1 MTRHFITFCMATALT
16 YAIAAQASGGL
27 QIRIDG
33 NINNQSSTE
42 SPNALDELNPFDP
55 QIEQKLRE
63 LDEQYIRATGQSP
76 FEQGL
81 GDAQTKLL
89 NALDPLNTAEE
100 ASCYRLS
107 CSVYAKIDRSEQ
119 KMYLYV
125 NGQLQH
131 EWLVSTGVAGHR
143 TPDFDTHPN
152 GRIYDRYSSRT
163 YPGGDY
169 MGLGN
174 MPYAVFI
181 SGGFAIH
188 GTTVGNFPKL
198 GTPAS
203 HGCIRL
209 HSDNGLIFNRL
220 VRQYGIRDTW
230 ISVEE

>member
-1 MTRHFITFCMATALT
+1 MKIKQLILCLVTVMAYTSGV
-16 YAIAAQASGGL
+16 QASGGL
-27 QIRIDG
+27 QINVGG
-33 NINNQSSTE
+33 NSNNSSADA
-42 SPNALDELNPFDP
+42 PNALDELNPFAPD
-55 QIEQKLRE
+55 IEQKLRE

-76 FEQGL
+76 FEQSL
-81 GDAQTKLL
+81 SDAQNRLMNT
-89 NALDPLNTAEE
+89 LDPFNTAEE
-100 ASCYRLS
+100 DSCYRLT
-107 CSVYAKIDRSEQ
+107 CSVYAKVDRSEQ

-143 TPDFDTHPN
+143 TPDFDTQPN

-209 HSDNGLIFNRL
+209 HSDNGRIFNRL
-220 VRQYGIRDTW
+220 VRQYGVRDTW